1 MKNTLK
7 ILKKS
12 LVGVPVAI
20 FLYELFNLTISII
33 MKQYVKV
40 DGFNLQRLIYDYIEF
55 GIAGYGYA
63 FILNY
68 IEYSV
73 KNSEKNTIKRS
84 ESIVNVFG
92 TVIILVILI
101 GSIIEKEIISGLLVI
116 AMISLLVMSLLFILF
131 LFDKKEVNNINNRIK
146 ENEVNE
152 DKKLNKETKLNKTRG
167 APLVF

>member
-40 DGFNLQRLIYDYIEF
+40 DGFSLQRLIYDYIEM
-55 GIAGYGYA
+55 GVAGYGYA

-68 IEYSV
+68 MEYSV
-73 KNSEKNTIKRS
+73 KSSEKNAIKRS

-101 GSIIEKEIISGLLVI
+101 ASIIEKEISFGLIVI
-116 AMISLLVMSLLFILF
+116 TMISLLVISLLFVLF
-131 LFDKKEVNNINNRIK
+131 LFDKKEVNNINRKIK
-146 ENEVNE
+146 ENE
-152 DKKLNKETKLNKTRG
+152 KNKEKKE
-167 APLVF
+167 